1 MAISGAILVG
11 IIILAI
17 VGFVVITRAT
27 VKVSK
32 SADSADDPR
41 VDSLYYPVPHG
52 QDPVVLV
59 AAMKE
64 AGYES
69 SADTKDGQIFLVVN
83 TPAGRDR
90 ERPKVRQVIASASHT
105 SLEGPEF
112 DPGRIVFVDEQQGAT

>member
-17 VGFVVITRAT
+17 VGFVVITRVT
-27 VKVSK
+27 VKMSNTAG
-32 SADSADDPR
+32 SAEDPR
-41 VDSLYYPVPHG
+41 VESLYYPVPHG

-59 AAMKE
+59 AAMKD

-69 SADTKDGQIFLVVN
+69 SADTKEGQIYLVVN

-90 ERPKVRQVIASASHT
+90 ERPKVRQMIASASHT

-112 DPGRIVFVDEQQGAT
+112 DPGRVVFADEQQGV

>member
-17 VGFVVITRAT
+17 IGFVVVTRAT

-32 SADSADDPR
+32 SADTADGPR
-41 VDSLYYPVPHG
+41 VESLYYPIPHG

-59 AAMKE
+59 SAMKE

-69 SADTKDGQIFLVVN
+69 SADTRDGQVLLVVT

-90 ERPKVRQVIASASHT
+90 ERPKVRQLIASASQT
-105 SLEGPEF
+105 SLEGPDF
-112 DPGRIVFVDEQQGAT
+112 DPGRIVFTDEQQGAK